1 MRAAA
6 LGLSLAA
13 ALFLAAA
20 CQAEA
25 PDTEDALHVDLQLRD
40 ASGASIRRLR
50 RGASLAC
57 VLTLHNPSDEPRR
70 LLFSSAKTHDVAVS
84 TAEGREVWRLSDGL
98 AYIQMLT
105 EIEVPPR
112 GSHELRGRWD
122 VPEDLEPGEYTVR
135 ATVTVQSA
143 PLEAPPVV
151 FTIE

>member
-13 ALFLAAA
+13 ALLLAAA

-25 PDTEDALHVDLQLRD
+25 PDTEDALHVDLQLSD
-40 ASGASIRRLR
+40 ASGASVHRLR
-50 RGASLAC
+50 RGASLGC
-57 VLTLHNPSDEPRR
+57 VLTLRNPSEEPRR

-98 AYIQMLT
+98 AYIQRLT
-105 EIEVPPR
+105 EIEVPPG

-122 VPEDLEPGEYTVR
+122 VPEDVEPGEDTVR
-135 ATVTVQSA
+135 AAVTVQSN